1 MIQSILPASMKSYT
15 LKRLIEDNKFQHFL
29 FSFKKFFSEIGK
41 IFLRETGNFPKT
53 GNCIGNSDIA
63 KIAIFG
69 KKIVGYSRFGKRENF
84 SRQP

>member
-29 FSFKKFFSEIGK
+29 FSSKKFFPEIGK
-41 IFLRETGNFPKT
+41 IFLRET

-69 KKIVGYSRFGKRENF
+69 GKIVGYSRFGKWGKF
-84 SRQP
+84 FPPTLVFFK